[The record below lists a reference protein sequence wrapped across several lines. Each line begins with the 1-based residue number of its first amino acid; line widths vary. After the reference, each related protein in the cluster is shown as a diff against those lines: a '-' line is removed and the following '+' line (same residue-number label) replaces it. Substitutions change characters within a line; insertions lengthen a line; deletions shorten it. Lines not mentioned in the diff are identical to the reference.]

1 MSDKNQTAVAL
12 YFDAV
17 NTPWVSAS
25 GTGLLGEQI
34 IKLAHEHDI
43 PVHEDAGL
51 AKALSRIPLGDDIP
65 RELYVAVAE
74 VLAFV
79 YYLDE
84 MQSGD
89 LYS

>member
-1 MSDKNQTAVAL
+1 V
-12 YFDAV
+12 
-17 NTPWVSAS
+17 
-25 GTGLLGEQI
+25 LGEQI

-51 AKALSRIPLGDDIP
+51 AYALSRIPVGEDIP

-84 MQSGD
+84 MQSD
-89 LYS
+89 FLDS